1 MHYGHLHPHSHLVL
15 DQASLGI
22 DTHFTFSTDIL
33 TQARLWLQNVRKIL
47 YTEIIDRQHVP
58 ARNPMSATQAFL
70 LATRNGA
77 LAMRRND
84 IGVLAVG
91 KKADILVWNGRSP
104 ALLGWRDPVAAVMLH
119 ASVGDIKHVVVDG
132 KVMKRDWVL
141 QVEGYENVQERFLR
155 SAKRIQ
161 DTYEDKQEAV
171 YEGEFSPGVLFEKP
185 LEVDVVRGN
194 GTGYGE
200 LHL

>member
-1 MHYGHLHPHSHLVL
+1 
-15 DQASLGI
+15 
-22 DTHFTFSTDIL
+22 
-33 TQARLWLQNVRKIL
+33 
-47 YTEIIDRQHVP
+47 
-58 ARNPMSATQAFL
+58 
-70 LATRNGA
+70 
-77 LAMRRND
+77 MRRND